1 MTNDDKKPTTEQ
13 PEFDHDEVTRI
24 SEENLQAVAT
34 DIDRQ
39 MKTLAEMDT
48 RVLIAKEQL
57 ADFQELVQAKI
68 SAFQKKRNEN
78 PSNNHPDI
86 MKSLREAKDEAAKYI
101 KDSKAIHDT
110 YEALVKQLEKGRKA
124 AARETKRAEVV
135 FKEKFHEVEEK
146 LLKKA
151 NEIKEN
157 IKNK

>member
-1 MTNDDKKPTTEQ
+1 MTTDNKNPATEQ
-13 PEFDHDEVTRI
+13 PEFNHDEVTRI

-57 ADFQELVQAKI
+57 AEFQELVQEKI
-68 SAFQKKRNEN
+68 SAYQKKRAEN
-78 PSNNHPDI
+78 PSNSHSDI
-86 MKSLREAKDEAAKYI
+86 MKSLRETKDEAAKYI
-101 KDSKAIHDT
+101 KESKAIHDT

-135 FKEKFHEVEEK
+135 FKEKFHEVEEI